1 MSRNNVLEKY
11 IIDLCSPTLASLKT
25 ASLINCYFI
34 NEKQLEKDMAELNLL
49 LNGKGIKIQTL
60 RKSKKSVLIYVYRI
74 DMLAKD
80 LMKPGVKEVLTY
92 YGYDSTE
99 PEKAI
104 EKLKMRLSET
114 TEFPHEIGLFLGYP
128 VSLKVAL
135 RQRLRWSKGHLQ
147 AFAESGWG
155 LFKNIFIDTH
165 TQRYDD
171 DKWYN
176 YTWRTIRH
184 RFMSFDTFAQLL
196 PKNIINIFRWIIV
209 YLILY
214 PFFCSQFGLDNIRI
228 LYNSTWLAHA
238 ITHIFG
244 DITVSLPAG
253 AETYVLTILI
263 EIWVR
268 IYYRIGL
275 YFFKTLEAVYLF
287 IIENKRMPKISI
299 WKKILYCFTWPT
311 FDIIGRY
318 TQYVALFKKVEWKP
332 IPHKSEI
339 TIDDISQD

>member
-128 VSLKVAL
+128 VGDVVGFIKNKGKNFKCCGCWKVYCD
-135 RQRLRWSKGHLQ
+135 QCE
-147 AFAESGWG
+147 AERRFE
-155 LFKNIFIDTH
+155 LFNKCT
-165 TQRYDD
+165 
-171 DKWYN
+171 
-176 YTWRTIRH
+176 
-184 RFMSFDTFAQLL
+184 
-196 PKNIINIFRWIIV
+196 
-209 YLILY
+209 
-214 PFFCSQFGLDNIRI
+214 
-228 LYNSTWLAHA
+228 
-238 ITHIFG
+238 
-244 DITVSLPAG
+244 
-253 AETYVLTILI
+253 
-263 EIWVR
+263 R
-268 IYYRIGL
+268 IYMKQWKAGKSVLKLTVASVSYTHL
-275 YFFKTLEAVYLF
+275 TL
-287 IIENKRMPKISI
+287 
-299 WKKILYCFTWPT
+299 PT
-311 FDIIGRY
+311 I
-318 TQYVALFKKVEWKP
+318 A
-332 IPHKSEI
+332 
-339 TIDDISQD
+339 

>member
-128 VSLKVAL
+128 VGDVVGFIKNKGKNFKCCGCWKVYCDQCEAERRFELFNKCTRIYMEQWKAGKSVLKLTVA
-135 RQRLRWSKGHLQ
+135 
-147 AFAESGWG
+147 
-155 LFKNIFIDTH
+155 
-165 TQRYDD
+165 
-171 DKWYN
+171 
-176 YTWRTIRH
+176 
-184 RFMSFDTFAQLL
+184 
-196 PKNIINIFRWIIV
+196 
-209 YLILY
+209 
-214 PFFCSQFGLDNIRI
+214 
-228 LYNSTWLAHA
+228 YNS
-238 ITHIFG
+238 
-244 DITVSLPAG
+244 
-253 AETYVLTILI
+253 YIL
-263 EIWVR
+263 
-268 IYYRIGL
+268 GL
-275 YFFKTLEAVYLF
+275 
-287 IIENKRMPKISI
+287 
-299 WKKILYCFTWPT
+299 
-311 FDIIGRY
+311 
-318 TQYVALFKKVEWKP
+318 
-332 IPHKSEI
+332 
-339 TIDDISQD
+339 